1 MLKAVLAA
9 LVLAAAIPAAAQE
22 LSANLVAGEPGS
34 TELRAGQDLA
44 ALAAGCGLRINARET
59 GGAVENMQAVR
70 DRRATQLGIVQGD
83 VLEYFRTYENDD
95 PDLRRPAQGVRVVFP
110 LFDEEVHVIA
120 RRDIGSLAD
129 LAGKRVATGLPGS
142 GTSVTAGLILDLAQV
157 QPAERQPLA
166 PEAALAALRA
176 GDVDAVIDVA
186 GAPDARLVAADLDAA
201 GFHLLPLD
209 APALTAAYAAATIPA
224 GTYAFAPDPV
234 AVVSVPAYLVT
245 FDFDPRKNGYQA
257 AACRMVADLGHL
269 VVSRLDELRA
279 DGHPKWASANLRA
292 LPDGWDVSPCV
303 LAGLDPA
310 YDFTCRR
317 PDGSEVREG
326 PGAADGGDANR
337 LYLDRICARLGGC

>member
-1 MLKAVLAA
+1 MLRVLAVLA
-9 LVLAAAIPAAAQE
+9 LVATVPAAAQE
-22 LSANLVAGEPGS
+22 ISANLVAGEAGS
-34 TELRAGQDLA
+34 TELRAGEDLA
-44 ALAAGCGLRINARET
+44 ALAAGCGLRITARET

-95 PDLRRPAQGVRVVFP
+95 PALRRPAQGVRVVFP
-110 LFDEEVHVIA
+110 LFDEEVHVVA
-120 RRDIGSLAD
+120 RREIGSFAD

-157 QPAERQPLA
+157 QPAERQALA
-166 PEAALAALRA
+166 PDAALAALRA

-186 GAPDARLVAADLDAA
+186 GVPDARLVEADLDPAS
-201 GFHLLPLD
+201 FHLLPLD
-209 APALTAAYAAATIPA
+209 APALTAAYAAATIPS
-224 GTYAFAPDPV
+224 GTYAFAPAPV

-257 AACRMVADLGHL
+257 ASCRMVADLGHL

-279 DGHPKWASANLRA
+279 TGHPKWASANLRT
-292 LPDGWDVSPCV
+292 LPDGWAVSPCV

-326 PGAADGGDANR
+326 PGAAEGDEANR
-337 LYLDRICARLGGC
+337 LYLDRICSRLGAC